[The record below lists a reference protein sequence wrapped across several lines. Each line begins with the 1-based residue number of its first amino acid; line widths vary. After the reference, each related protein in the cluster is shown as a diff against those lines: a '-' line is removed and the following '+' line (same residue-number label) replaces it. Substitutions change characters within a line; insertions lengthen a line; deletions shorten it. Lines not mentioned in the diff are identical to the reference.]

1 MSNIDS
7 GCDNGHY
14 TCQLTGHE
22 LAGHPLTCTV
32 SGCESKLRILR
43 AASPHYP
50 KLRRFLAAL
59 YVRIRN
65 HKHILSLDQA
75 LLSGDFEMLV
85 KLCYDDDYQKILSSA
100 TVMDTSS
107 NVSSIKDAPIWL
119 QQLKLPDLEA
129 DMYLG
134 YAEMIAN
141 LEKKLSDDAEFA
153 CCSCERLHQR
163 KAFKFSDQ
171 KFSSDLWRT
180 LKSYISEQESS
191 AAGQTHY
198 VCQYCRPI
206 LNKNNMLCRCVLNGL
221 ETEHV
226 PSELQQ
232 LDPLGKQL
240 IQRSKHFKLC
250 TG

>member
-1 MSNIDS
+1 MQTSNTGRTDTYCWQTKPISCAHWSSIDS
-7 GCDNGHY
+7 GCDYGHY
-14 TCQLTGHE
+14 TCQLPGHE

-50 KLRRFLAAL
+50 KLCRFLAAL
-59 YVRIRN
+59 HESIRN

-75 LLSGDFEMLV
+75 LQSGDFEMLV

-107 NVSSIKDAPIWL
+107 NVSGIQDAPIGL

-129 DMYLG
+129 DLYLG

-141 LEKKLSDDAEFA
+141 LEEKQSDDAEFA

-163 KAFKFSDQ
+163 KQVTAFKFSD
-171 KFSSDLWRT
+171 KIFSSDIWRT
-180 LKSYISEQESS
+180 LKVIHVSTRVKCCRADALRVSVL
-191 AAGQTHY
+191 QTY
-198 VCQYCRPI
+198 TQ
-206 LNKNNMLCRCVLNGL
+206 
-221 ETEHV
+221 
-226 PSELQQ
+226 
-232 LDPLGKQL
+232 
-240 IQRSKHFKLC
+240 
-250 TG
+250 

>member
-1 MSNIDS
+1 MSNIDG

-32 SGCESKLRILR
+32 SVCESKLRILR

-59 YVRIRN
+59 YESIRN
-65 HKHILSLDQA
+65 HKHIFSFDQA
-75 LLSGDFEMLV
+75 LQSGDFEMLV

-107 NVSSIKDAPIWL
+107 NVSSIQDAPIGL

-129 DMYLG
+129 DLYLG

-163 KAFKFSDQ
+163 RQVTGFKFSDN
-171 KFSSDLWRT
+171 KMFLRHMEDVKVIYVRT
-180 LKSYISEQESS
+180 RVKCCRADALRVSVL
-191 AAGQTHY
+191 QTY
-198 VCQYCRPI
+198 TQ
-206 LNKNNMLCRCVLNGL
+206 
-221 ETEHV
+221 
-226 PSELQQ
+226 
-232 LDPLGKQL
+232 
-240 IQRSKHFKLC
+240 
-250 TG
+250 

>member
-1 MSNIDS
+1 MKWKCTRECERTRIVGIKAVFKDQTHKLHQHLSSIDS

-59 YVRIRN
+59 YESIRN
-65 HKHILSLDQA
+65 HKPILSLDQA
-75 LLSGDFEMLV
+75 LLSGEMLV

-100 TVMDTSS
+100 TVMDTSI
-107 NVSSIKDAPIWL
+107 NVSSIQDAPIGL
-119 QQLKLPDLEA
+119 QQLKLPDLQP
-129 DMYLG
+129 DLYLG

-141 LEKKLSDDAEFA
+141 LEKKLSDDAAFA

-163 KAFKFSDQ
+163 KQVTAFKFSY
-171 KFSSDLWRT
+171 L
-180 LKSYISEQESS
+180 
-191 AAGQTHY
+191 
-198 VCQYCRPI
+198 P
-206 LNKNNMLCRCVLNGL
+206 CVLY
-221 ETEHV
+221 
-226 PSELQQ
+226 
-232 LDPLGKQL
+232 
-240 IQRSKHFKLC
+240 
-250 TG
+250 